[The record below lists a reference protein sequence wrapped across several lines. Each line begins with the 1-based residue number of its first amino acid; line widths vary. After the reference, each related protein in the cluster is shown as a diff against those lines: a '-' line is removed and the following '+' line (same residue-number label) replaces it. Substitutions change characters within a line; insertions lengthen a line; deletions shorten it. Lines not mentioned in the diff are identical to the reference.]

1 MHAFNHKIPGLVI
14 AGLKGGTGKTVI
26 SLGITAAWRTLDIH
40 IAPFKKGPDYIDAG
54 WLAQAADRP
63 CYNLDT
69 FLCSPEQTQH
79 TFYKQANHSDI
90 ALVEGNRGLYDGI
103 DIDGRTS
110 TAEIAKL
117 LNLPV
122 LIVLDCTKSTR
133 TMAALL
139 MGCIHF
145 DPHVNIMGVIL
156 NQVAGK
162 RHEGKV
168 RDNIKQFCNIP
179 VFGAVP
185 KLSADDF
192 PERHMGLVPSVEHA
206 LAVQSVEAAAKVA
219 RSYIDLD
226 TLYQSC
232 IRISQEI
239 FPKDI
244 KNSDKKPADLA
255 SATTT
260 LSNQAPS
267 PTIPPESC
275 NPVPVPKGELQGS
288 PSASPTGT
296 AAGSKDS
303 LVTGRIDESSST
315 PPRKKGNS
323 SIKKESPPRKKD
335 APSDEKGN
343 IHREPV
349 IGIIKDSAFQFYY
362 PDNLEALEEKG
373 ATLEFISPLSQ
384 STIPPVDAIYMG
396 GGFPETHAA
405 QLAENESFRK
415 HLKELAAMGLP
426 IYAECGGL
434 IFLGKSLTLDGHT
447 YPMTD
452 ILPLNFG
459 MSKRPVGH
467 GYTAVEVVNPNPFY
481 EVGQLIKGHE
491 FRYSSVI
498 DIEYEE
504 EDMAFAMKRGKG
516 IIHKKDGFFKN
527 NVFGTYTHVLSV
539 STPEWA
545 DAVFRK
551 AREYMETGHGALEK

>member
-1 MHAFNHKIPGLVI
+1 MQASVHKIPGLVV

-26 SLGITAAWRTLDIH
+26 SLGITAAWRMININ

-54 WLAQAADRP
+54 WLAHAAGRP

-79 TFYKQANHSDI
+79 TYYKYSPPSDI
-90 ALVEGNRGLYDGI
+90 VLVEGNRGLYDGI
-103 DIDGRTS
+103 DTDGRTS

-122 LIVLDCTKSTR
+122 LIILDCTKSTR

-162 RHEGKV
+162 RHEDKV

-185 KLSADDF
+185 KLNADDF
-192 PERHMGLVPSVEHA
+192 PERHMGLVPSVEHS
-206 LAVQSVEAAAKVA
+206 LSVQSVDAAARVA
-219 RSYIDLD
+219 QKYIDLD
-226 TLYQSC
+226 TLYLSC
-232 IRISQEI
+232 IQISEEI
-239 FPKDI
+239 TPENAENAENAENEENEETEENTNTGTTHKHQNTNTTNATQSQKKSAKTENTPDPIPDI
-244 KNSDKKPADLA
+244 KIRKPI
-255 SATTT
+255 
-260 LSNQAPS
+260 NQP
-267 PTIPPESC
+267 I
-275 NPVPVPKGELQGS
+275 
-288 PSASPTGT
+288 
-296 AAGSKDS
+296 
-303 LVTGRIDESSST
+303 
-315 PPRKKGNS
+315 
-323 SIKKESPPRKKD
+323 
-335 APSDEKGN
+335 
-343 IHREPV
+343 

-362 PDNLEALEEKG
+362 PDNLEALEERG
-373 ATLEFISPLSQ
+373 ALLEFISPLSQ
-384 STIPPVDAIYMG
+384 NTIPHVDAIYMG

-405 QLAENESFRK
+405 QLAENEPFRK
-415 HLKELAAMGLP
+415 ALKELAANGLP

-467 GYTAVEVVNPNPFY
+467 GYTSVEVVNPNPFY
-481 EVGQLIKGHE
+481 EVGQIIKGHE

-498 DIEYEE
+498 DIDYQDK
-504 EDMAFAMKRGKG
+504 DMAFAMKRGKG

-527 NVFGTYTHVLSV
+527 NVFATYTHILAAG
-539 STPEWA
+539 TPEWA
-545 DAVFRK
+545 EAVIRK
-551 AREYMETGHGALEK
+551 AREHMQKKL